1 MFRIHPFWLTT
12 KLWLLPIG
20 IFWILM
26 LALHLELG
34 DARFETVDAAYYKEL
49 AGDFLAGRPMVLDGL
64 LNGKG
69 NAFSP
74 YPPGYP
80 VLLGFFSYLGGG
92 LDWPVHILAHGLL
105 LLLLALIWQKHV
117 SLLPLGFMIF
127 MDSPLNLAA
136 LGISEFSFL
145 IISILVVF
153 SLSRLELDFRS
164 GWQFMLI
171 LCLALA
177 ILLRY
182 AAVFFIP
189 LLIFRWWH
197 LKHNGMGR
205 ASRLI
210 LPFFYFLGMIALIFT
225 LQVVDSGLPTGGDR
239 YPNSDGFIT
248 LSNSL
253 FRGIVDQLLF
263 FRDYS
268 GAAPLAVFVGLIA
281 SSGFAFV
288 AWKNPFDIG
297 FSAYQPDDEIH
308 SDFVKVL
315 SANLFT
321 AGVFYLA
328 FIIPLRFY
336 YYFAEGFDTRLLGP
350 GFCLLWLGLAV
361 GLEEKLARQPLLIK
375 LGYLVFAAVFFLP
388 MKEAFGLIFGV

>member
-1 MFRIHPFWLTT
+1 MFKVHPFWLTT
-12 KLWLLPIG
+12 KLWLLPSG
-20 IFWILM
+20 ILWILM
-26 LALHLELG
+26 LALHLEMG

-49 AGDFLAGRPMVLDGL
+49 ASDFLAGRPMVLDGL

-105 LLLLALIWQKHV
+105 LLLLVFIWQKHV

-127 MDSPLNLAA
+127 MDSTLNLAA
-136 LGISEFSFL
+136 MGISEFSFL
-145 IISILVVF
+145 MVSILVVF

-164 GWQFMLI
+164 GWQFTLI
-171 LCLALA
+171 ASLALA
-177 ILLRY
+177 ACLRY

-189 LLIFRWWH
+189 LLIFRWWW
-197 LKHNGMGR
+197 LRQNGISR

-210 LPFFYFLGMIALIFT
+210 LPFFYFLGIIALLLT

-239 YPNSDGFIT
+239 YPNSDGFWT

-253 FRGIVDQLLF
+253 FRGIIDQLLF

-268 GAAPLAVFVGLIA
+268 GSGFLAVFVGLIA
-281 SSGFAFV
+281 SCGFAFV

-308 SDFVKVL
+308 GEFVKVL
-315 SANLFT
+315 SVNLLT
-321 AGVFYLA
+321 AGIFYLA

-361 GLEEKLARQPLLIK
+361 GFEEKLARQPLLIK
-375 LGYLVFAAVFFLP
+375 LGFMVFAATFFLP
-388 MKEAFGLIFGV
+388 MKEAFGLFFGV

>member
-1 MFRIHPFWLTT
+1 
-12 KLWLLPIG
+12 
-20 IFWILM
+20 M

-105 LLLLALIWQKHV
+105 LLLLVFIWQKHV

-136 LGISEFSFL
+136 MGISEFSFL

-153 SLSRLELDFRS
+153 SLSRLELDFRP

-177 ILLRY
+177 VLLRY

-189 LLIFRWWH
+189 LLIFRWWN

-205 ASRLI
+205 TSRLI
-210 LPFFYFLGMIALIFT
+210 LPFFYFLGIIALIFT

-239 YPNSDGFIT
+239 YPNSDVFFT

-268 GAAPLAVFVGLIA
+268 GAAPLVIFAGLIA
-281 SSGFAFV
+281 SCGFVFV

-375 LGYLVFAAVFFLP
+375 LGYLVFAGAFFLP
-388 MKEAFGLIFGV
+388 MKEAFDLIFGV